1 MQLVL
6 SGAILAA
13 RTWRGHGVGH
23 TPSLAQHRDASSGSI
38 PIEKLVLTE
47 KRQTGIG
54 DGHEGLKK
62 KGVTGVAKREWGAKH
77 TCMSCG
83 VKFYDLQRNPIA
95 CPKCGNEVEVET
107 ARPNR
112 RRPPVRQEA
121 AAPAKEEAVIAVV
134 AGGSD
139 ETADDDSEET
149 IDDIDDD
156 DNLVKGIDDAVPAQP
171 ES

>member
-1 MQLVL
+1 M
-6 SGAILAA
+6 
-13 RTWRGHGVGH
+13 
-23 TPSLAQHRDASSGSI
+23 
-38 PIEKLVLTE
+38 
-47 KRQTGIG
+47 
-54 DGHEGLKK
+54 
-62 KGVTGVAKREWGAKH
+62 AKRKWGAKH

-83 VKFYDLQRNPIA
+83 VKFYDLKRNPIA
-95 CPKCGNEVEVET
+95 CPKCGTEVEVET
-107 ARPNR
+107 ARPIR
-112 RRPPVRQEA
+112 RRPPVRPEA

-139 ETADDDSEET
+139 ESADGDSDKI